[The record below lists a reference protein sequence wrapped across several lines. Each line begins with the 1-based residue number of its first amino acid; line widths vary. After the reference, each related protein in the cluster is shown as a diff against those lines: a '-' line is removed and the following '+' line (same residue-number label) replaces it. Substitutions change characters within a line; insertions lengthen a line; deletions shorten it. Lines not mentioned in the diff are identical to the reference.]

1 METFNVE
8 ESFSQRHVDALC
20 SKSRTTHEQMTLHAL
35 AAARVMTM
43 KLSSS
48 SNALKRRAGG
58 LVAVVYVS
66 EGKDADAVNVLQTVA
81 EKACQQHGT
90 RVLNVFRD
98 DEYNRTGFTLGVGV
112 ASVAGHATP
121 SVEPLKQSAL
131 ALTEQ
136 ALKTIDLRNHSAT
149 HPRCGAVDH
158 ISCHAVGDAPDDL
171 AAQLAKCLGEGIGD
185 RLKVPVLLYGLAS
198 STGTQLA
205 DLRRKYGYFRR
216 TSQDVGWSGA
226 HRVGDGQVEADYG
239 PSTIPPES
247 GILMLGATRWV
258 CNYNVPIV
266 LGKCGV
272 DADAADALAVAR
284 RLARQLSERGGG
296 LPGVQA
302 MALTHMIDA
311 MGSTIEVACNL
322 LDPSTC
328 GPDAVQA
335 EVERLF
341 GEEGEFG
348 WTVKRGYVTNLTPED
363 MLQQLV
369 PLR

>member
-1 METFNVE
+1 MQKNTPRPL
-8 ESFSQRHVDALC
+8 SSYSRSAQRGMALN
-20 SKSRTTHEQMTLHAL
+20 AL
-35 AAARVMTM
+35 AAARVMAM

-66 EGKDADAVNVLQTVA
+66 EGKDADAVNVLETVA
-81 EKACQQHGT
+81 ETACQQHGT

-112 ASVAGHATP
+112 DSLADVATP

-158 ISCHAVGDAPDDL
+158 ISCHAVGDAPDEL
-171 AAQLAKCLGEGIGD
+171 ATQLAKGLGKGIGD

-205 DLRRKYGYFRR
+205 DLRRKYGYFRS
-216 TSQDVGWSGA
+216 TSQDAGWSGA
-226 HRVGDGQVEADYG
+226 HRVADGQVDADFG
-239 PSTIPPES
+239 PSTVPHES

-258 CNYNVPIV
+258 CNYNVPV
-266 LGKCGV
+266 VFGGKRGV
-272 DADAADALAVAR
+272 DAHADALAVAS
-284 RLARQLSERGGG
+284 RLARRLSERGGG

-302 MALTHMIDA
+302 MALTHGGDRT
-311 MGSTIEVACNL
+311 GSTIEVACNL

-341 GEEGEFG
+341 GENGDGVE
-348 WTVKRGYVTNLTPED
+348 WTVKHGYVTNLTPEG
-363 MLQQLV
+363 MLEQLV
-369 PLR
+369 SFR

>member
-1 METFNVE
+1 M
-8 ESFSQRHVDALC
+8 A
-20 SKSRTTHEQMTLHAL
+20 LHAL
-35 AAARVMTM
+35 AAARVVAM

-66 EGKDADAVNVLQTVA
+66 EGKDADAVNVLETVA
-81 EKACQQHGT
+81 ENACQQHGT

-112 ASVAGHATP
+112 TSVAGHATP

-171 AAQLAKCLGEGIGD
+171 AAQLAKSLGEGIGD

-226 HRVGDGQVEADYG
+226 HRVEDGQVEADYG

-266 LGKCGV
+266 LGKCRV

-302 MALTHMIDA
+302 MALTHMIDD

-348 WTVKRGYVTNLTPED
+348 WTVKRGYVANLTPED
-363 MLQQLV
+363 MLEQLV